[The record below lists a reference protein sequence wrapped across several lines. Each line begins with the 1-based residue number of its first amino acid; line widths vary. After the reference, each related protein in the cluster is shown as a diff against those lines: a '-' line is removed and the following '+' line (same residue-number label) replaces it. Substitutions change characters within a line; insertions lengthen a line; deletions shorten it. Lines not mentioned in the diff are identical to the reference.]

1 MTIVSFDRRSMN
13 GSNFAT
19 PDNSGSVFP
28 ASPAANYQVSNTED
42 EFPYMQL
49 SCVQEGDGGD
59 PCVAPLATWVT
70 VWGFPPSAASFILQ
84 QVSCIW
90 VSSDSNAF
98 LQFGA
103 CGTVLQHVMPPNSNW
118 MHIRFQTR

>member
-1 MTIVSFDRRSMN
+1 MTKALFNHRSMN

-28 ASPAANYQVSNTED
+28 ASPAANYQVDFSRSGNSFAESHR
-42 EFPYMQL
+42 QL
-49 SCVQEGDGGD
+49 LFVQEGDGD

-84 QVSCIW
+84 QVLWI
-90 VSSDSNAF
+90 
-98 LQFGA
+98 Q
-103 CGTVLQHVMPPNSNW
+103 
-118 MHIRFQTR
+118 R